1 MANNGVRLYSQ
12 RKTSLS
18 FKKGN
23 ISVVEKGL
31 NIDAQH
37 MKVPQTLIAL
47 KSIENLTIRLFLFLP
62 HLLSSLLVTPS
73 EAFRGRQ
80 KMKLKADSDAPEQ
93 FKVSAAKVKLT
104 ESP

>member
-1 MANNGVRLYSQ
+1 MRLYSQ

-31 NIDAQH
+31 NIDKQH
-37 MKVPQTLIAL
+37 MTFPQTLIAS
-47 KSIENLTIRLFLFLP
+47 KSLEDLTVRLFLFLS

-73 EAFRGRQ
+73 EACRGRQ
-80 KMKLKADSDAPEQ
+80 QMKLKADTDAPEQ